1 MLEVNGRKIK
11 ATEVQTAEP
20 NDPRRN
26 VYRDLARPIDRTA
39 GATADFVCKSEPIR
53 VFMGG
58 NRRDITTLLP
68 NDEIQIFMRWKDFEG
83 HYVMH
88 CHNVVH
94 EDHAMM
100 GLWNVQPDGD
110 NVEVP

>member
-1 MLEVNGRKIK
+1 
-11 ATEVQTAEP
+11 
-20 NDPRRN
+20 
-26 VYRDLARPIDRTA
+26 YRDLEKPVQKTA
-39 GATADFVCKSEPIR
+39 SSTADFACTAEPIR

-68 NDEIQIFMRWKDFEG
+68 NDEIQIFMRWHDFQG
-83 HYVMH
+83 RYVMH

-100 GLWNVQPDGD
+100 IRWDI
-110 NVEVP
+110 VPAGKGKGPGEAAPSLVPKRRMQHPG